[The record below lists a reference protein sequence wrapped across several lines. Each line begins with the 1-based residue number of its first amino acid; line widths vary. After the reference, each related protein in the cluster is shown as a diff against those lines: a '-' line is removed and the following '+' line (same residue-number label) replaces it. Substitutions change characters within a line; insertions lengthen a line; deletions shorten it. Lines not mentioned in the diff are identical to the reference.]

1 MRLEYMVD
9 GYTHFTFEYEESEW
23 ARLKAYYEG
32 MDYTEAETKK
42 AFGCEQTLK
51 YYNNNKKKT
60 LAEYYGNR
68 FAKKSGYSDIRL
80 GDQINNGLVYSS
92 NNERKETSLSEST
105 FRSYWN
111 LAPLRVIPDK
121 SNKSR
126 FYFEDVFTVA
136 ELRMLT
142 SVFKEVLELILDTSL
157 AGESKFYRA
166 GSKMAGSV

>member
-60 LAEYYGNR
+60 LADYYGKR
-68 FAKKSGYSDIRL
+68 LAKKSGYSNIQL
-80 GDQINNGLVYSS
+80 EDQINDELI
-92 NNERKETSLSEST
+92 SLSELMSV
-105 FRSYWN
+105 SYWN

-142 SVFKEVLELILDTSL
+142 SIFKEVLELILDTSL

-166 GSKMAGSV
+166 GSKMVGSV